1 MVVQNTLAANIEDD
15 GDHNNVEAGEGVYN
29 GHNGRLGEA
38 NGGPRS
44 DQGSDAENEPEENDL
59 IRWEME
65 KGCIKLNG
73 ESRHY

>member
-15 GDHNNVEAGEGVYN
+15 GDHDNVEVN

-65 KGCIKLNG
+65 KDVNSKV
-73 ESRHY
+73 